1 MSQTSGE
8 AGDQR
13 SFATTA
19 ARELAAARV
28 AVVAVGEKFRALASD
43 APPLQVAAL
52 ADRLIAAAGEVYR
65 HAHRVA
71 EAHPRR

>member
-1 MSQTSGE
+1 M
-8 AGDQR
+8 
-13 SFATTA
+13 
-19 ARELAAARV
+19 AAARV
-28 AVVAVGEKFRALASD
+28 AVTVAGEKLRALASD

-71 EAHPRR
+71 EARSRR

>member
-71 EAHPRR
+71 EARSRR

>member
-1 MSQTSGE
+1 MSQTSGD
-8 AGDQR
+8 AGDQS
-13 SFATTA
+13 SFALSA
-19 ARELAAARV
+19 ARELATARV
-28 AVVAVGEKFRALASD
+28 AVTAVAENLRALASD

-71 EAHPRR
+71 EARSRR